1 MREGGLRT
9 EYKTYQ
15 LVGLLLGPICFAA
28 LLLAPAPSG
37 LSAGGWA
44 VAALGVWMAI
54 WWATEAVPLFA
65 TALLPLLFLPL
76 LGISDLGAAA
86 APFANPV
93 VFLLF
98 GGFLIALA
106 VERWNLHRRV
116 AFHIIL
122 FVGNRPLNLV
132 GGVMLA
138 TAALSMWISNT
149 ATTVMMLP
157 IATSLVAVVVPPWQR
172 TTGATGAISPPPC
185 CSASLMQ
192 PRSAAWRP

>member
-1 MREGGLRT
+1 
-9 EYKTYQ
+9 
-15 LVGLLLGPICFAA
+15 
-28 LLLAPAPSG
+28 
-37 LSAGGWA
+37 
-44 VAALGVWMAI
+44 MAI

-76 LGISDLGAAA
+76 LGISNLNAAA
-86 APFANPV
+86 VPFANPV

-106 VERWNLHRRV
+106 VERWDLHRRI

-122 FVGNRPLNLV
+122 RVGNRPHSLI

-138 TAALSMWISNT
+138 TGAISMWISNT

-157 IATSLVAVVVPPWQR
+157 IAISLIAVVLPSGKDHGRDGTNFALPPWRQPSSMW
-172 TTGATGAISPPPC
+172 SPTC
-185 CSASLMQ
+185 CERWA
-192 PRSAAWRP
+192 P